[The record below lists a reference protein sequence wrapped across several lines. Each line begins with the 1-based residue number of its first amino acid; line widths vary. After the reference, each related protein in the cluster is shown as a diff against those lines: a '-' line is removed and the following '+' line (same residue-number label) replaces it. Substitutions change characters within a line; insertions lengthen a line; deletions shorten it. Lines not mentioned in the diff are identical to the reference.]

1 MKPKSIEP
9 RVAAVVLAAGKSS
22 RMAGENKLL
31 LPFRGRPLI
40 LHTLAALRDAGLS
53 QIVVVV
59 GHERERLRA
68 VLPDRITVVFNRDY
82 EEGMA
87 SSIRAGIAALPSQVE
102 AAFIVQGDMP
112 LLHADILRMLMSRY
126 DSEQANSIIVP
137 VYRGRQANPVLF
149 PRAYFPELLQ
159 LQGDTGA
166 KRLLAERAAVIV
178 PVPMEDPAVV
188 TDIDT
193 PEAYERLQRQE

>member
-1 MKPKSIEP
+1 
-9 RVAAVVLAAGKSS
+9 VAAVVLAAGKSS
-22 RMAGENKLL
+22 RMAGGNKLL

-40 LHTLAALRDAGLS
+40 LHTMAALRDAGLS
-53 QIVVVV
+53 EIVVVV
-59 GHERERLRA
+59 GHERERLQA
-68 VLPDRITVVFNRDY
+68 VLPDGITVVFNPDY

-87 SSIRAGIAALPSQVE
+87 SSIRAGIAALPPQVD

-112 LLHADILRMLMSRY
+112 LLHADIMRTLIRRY
-126 DSEQANSIIVP
+126 DPEKANRIIAP

-166 KRLLAERAAVIV
+166 KRLLVERAAVIV
-178 PVPMEDPAVV
+178 PVPMDDPAVV

>member
-1 MKPKSIEP
+1 MKPKPTEP

-40 LHTLAALRDAGLS
+40 LHTLAALQAAALS
-53 QIVVVV
+53 DILVVV
-59 GHERERLRA
+59 GNEHERLRA
-68 VLPDRITVVFNRDY
+68 VLPEAITVVFNPDF

-87 SSIRAGIAALPSQVE
+87 SSIRAGIAALPPQVE
-102 AAFIVQGDMP
+102 AVFIVQGDMP
-112 LLHADILRMLMSRY
+112 LLHADILRALQSRF
-126 DSEQANSIIVP
+126 DPAQPDRIIVP

-149 PRAYFPELLQ
+149 PRAYFPQLLQ

-166 KRLLAERAAVIV
+166 KRLLAEHAVVVAV
-178 PVPMEDPAVV
+178 PIDDPAVI

-193 PEAYERLQRQE
+193 PEAYEQLQRQE

>member
-1 MKPKSIEP
+1 M
-9 RVAAVVLAAGKSS
+9 AAVVLAAGKSS
-22 RMAGENKLL
+22 RMAGGNKLL

-40 LHTLAALRDAGLS
+40 LHTMAALRDAGLS
-53 QIVVVV
+53 EIVVVV
-59 GHERERLRA
+59 GHERERLQA
-68 VLPDRITVVFNRDY
+68 VLPDGITVVFNPDY

-87 SSIRAGIAALPSQVE
+87 SSIRAGIAALPPQVD

-112 LLHADILRMLMSRY
+112 LLHADIMRTLIRRY
-126 DSEQANSIIVP
+126 DPEKANRIIAP

-166 KRLLAERAAVIV
+166 KRLLVERAAVIV
-178 PVPMEDPAVV
+178 PVPMDDPAVV

>member
-1 MKPKSIEP
+1 M
-9 RVAAVVLAAGKSS
+9 AAVVLAAGKSS
-22 RMAGENKLL
+22 RMAGGNKLL

-53 QIVVVV
+53 EIVVVV
-59 GHERERLRA
+59 GHERERLQA
-68 VLPDRITVVFNRDY
+68 VLPDSITVVFNPDY

-87 SSIRAGIAALPSQVE
+87 SSIRAGIAALPPQVD

-112 LLHADILRMLMSRY
+112 LLHADILRTLIRRY
-126 DSEQANSIIVP
+126 DPEKANRIIVP

-178 PVPMEDPAVV
+178 AVPMDDPAVV